1 MSNRDIFLAILVP
14 CVLGFGFVIAKPAM
28 ESFPPIL
35 LNGLRWSLSG
45 LIMCY
50 FFPFPKKFIKQM
62 FVISIIGGTIQY
74 SLSFYGLKILD
85 GASATLFVQA
95 EIPFGILIAYFL
107 LGEKV
112 PLKNIIG
119 LIIAFI
125 GIAIL
130 SGNPNLEGKML
141 GVLLILSGAFLW
153 SLAQVFAKDVSEKIG
168 GLALTAWL
176 GIFSGP
182 QCIIASYFIE
192 GNTIDFIYNAT
203 TESWIIVVYLAV
215 GMNVIGYS
223 CWYSVLSRNP
233 VNNVMSVLLLF
244 PITGLLT
251 SIFVL
256 GETPNTYAYF
266 GGAII
271 IFGVAMILINK
282 RSNKNITNQ

>member
-1 MSNRDIFLAILVP
+1 MVVF
-14 CVLGFGFVIAKPAM
+14 
-28 ESFPPIL
+28 E
-35 LNGLRWSLSG
+35 
-45 LIMCY
+45 
-50 FFPFPKKFIKQM
+50 FIKQM
-62 FVISIIGGTIQY
+62 FFISIIGGSVQY

-119 LIIAFI
+119 LFVAFI

-130 SGNPNLEGKML
+130 SGNPNLEGKII
-141 GVLLILSGAFLW
+141 GVILILSGAFLW

-182 QCIIASYFIE
+182 QCIIASYIIE
-192 GNTIDFIYNAT
+192 GNTLDYIYNAT
-203 TESWIIVVYLAV
+203 SQAWIIVIYLAV

-251 SIFVL
+251 SIFIL
-256 GETPNTYAYF
+256 NETPNTYAYF

-271 IFGVAMILINK
+271 ISGVAMILINK
-282 RSNKNITNQ
+282 KEVKKK